1 MISYWKI
8 SRTGKMGIRNA
19 QSRYHNMP
27 AKLTLWMGQRGRAKQ
42 LPKVI
47 PLITAFW
54 DAPKAWIGLILI
66 S

>member
-1 MISYWKI
+1 
-8 SRTGKMGIRNA
+8 MGIRNA
-19 QSRYHNMP
+19 QTRCHNMP

-47 PLITAFW
+47 PLTTALW
-54 DAPKAWIGLILI
+54 DAPKARIGLILI